1 MLVSTRLLLLII
13 ITDVSTREREERY
26 ITLVLQ
32 ENGDLYEMLRVYS
45 QQDCKGHSRNSHAT
59 PCSLLMYLALVVFS
73 GGVHKVQF

>member
-32 ENGDLYEMLRVYS
+32 ENGDLYEMLRVCS
-45 QQDCKGHSRNSHAT
+45 QPRLQRT
-59 PCSLLMYLALVVFS
+59 
-73 GGVHKVQF
+73 Q